1 MAASGLGARSI
12 TALFWGGGGAVV
24 RMALQVGSQ
33 VVLARLL
40 GPTEY
45 GVFAIGTLV
54 ITFSLFFADVGLA
67 YGLIQ
72 RPHVDDRDVRF
83 VFTWQIILGLAVA
96 ALVALAAQPIAG
108 FFDEPRAVEV
118 VRVLALLCLVNALS
132 APAMNLLKRDL
143 NYRALQLGQI
153 GSYFIG
159 FVLVGI
165 PMAMAGYAV
174 WSLVAA
180 WCVQAVLG
188 GLFAY
193 SQVRHPIKPLLWY
206 EHARSQGS
214 YGGVVLATNLL
225 NWLMANIDRTVI
237 GRWLPSRDMGLYSQT
252 YNLLY
257 SPSASLLSV
266 VQPVF
271 FSAAS
276 RAAEQGDQE
285 LARRAL
291 LGLLAGMALFVAPVF
306 VATAV
311 LAEPFV
317 LTLYGG
323 KWQDAAALCAP
334 LALAMPLFLMFG
346 LCTPLLWTAG
356 RPSDELRSQLP
367 MALLWGLACVWAAQ
381 HGVVVVAWAACGFF
395 ALRFLLVLRV
405 TGRRAGLSAHD
416 FWRVLR
422 GGLALCVLLAAGLA
436 LFDRAMAG
444 QAAPLRL
451 FAAAAMAL
459 PFVLGMLYLWPA
471 LVCPE
476 VRALLARLLAKLPA
490 PLARFLAFLG
500 PQQMAKHELG

>member
-1 MAASGLGARSI
+1 M
-12 TALFWGGGGAVV
+12 
-24 RMALQVGSQ
+24 RMVLQVGSQ

-96 ALVALAAQPIAG
+96 ALVALAAQPIAN
-108 FFDEPRAVEV
+108 FFAEPRAVEV
-118 VRVLALLCLVNALS
+118 VRVLALLCLVNALA
-132 APAMNLLKRDL
+132 APAMNLLKREL
-143 NYRALQLGQI
+143 NYRALQLSQI
-153 GSYFIG
+153 ASYFIG

-165 PMAMAGYAV
+165 PMALAGYAV

-188 GLFAY
+188 ALFAY

-225 NWLMANIDRTVI
+225 NWLIANIDRTVI

-257 SPSASLLSV
+257 SPSASLLGV

-276 RAAEQGDQE
+276 RSAEQGDQG
-285 LARRAL
+285 LARRAF
-291 LGLLAGMALFVAPVF
+291 LGLLAAMALFIAPVF

-317 LTLYGG
+317 LTLYGA
-323 KWQDAAALCAP
+323 KWQEAAAVCVP

-367 MALLWGLACVWAAQ
+367 MALLWGLVCVWAAQ
-381 HGVVVVAWAACGFF
+381 HGVVVVAWAVCGFY
-395 ALRFLLVLRV
+395 ALRLAVVLRV
-405 TGRRAGLSAHD
+405 TGRRTGLKLYD

-422 GGLALCVLLAAGLA
+422 GGLALCALLAAGLG
-436 LFDRAMAG
+436 LLDHWLAG
-444 QAAPLRL
+444 QPAPLRL
-451 FAAAAMAL
+451 FVASAVSVPL
-459 PFVLGMLYLWPA
+459 LIGMLYAWPS

-476 VRALLARLLAKLPA
+476 VRVLMARLLDKLPA

-500 PQQMAKHELG
+500 PLRLAENELS